1 VGIYLD
7 VATVI
12 AVLNVALLLGLL
24 AVWVR
29 NYRTFGTSLVLGMI
43 AFATVLLL
51 QNLVAIYFFAF
62 SMKMLFAMDAT
73 VQFAVMVLRA
83 LELVALAVLSLV
95 TYR

>member
-1 VGIYLD
+1 MSLD

-24 AVWVR
+24 GVWVR
-29 NYRTFGTSLVLGMI
+29 NYRTFGTQLVAGMI

-62 SMKMLFAMDAT
+62 SMKMLFAMDPT
-73 VQFAVMVLRA
+73 VQFAVMVLRG
-83 LELVALAVLSLV
+83 LELVALVALSLV